1 MRNRRFIFVTL
12 TVVVLL
18 VAGSGLAFADTEA
31 PEPELDQAVE
41 NAGEGDLIQWRLN
54 VPMLFW
60 WFLSTDPVSSDPVS
74 SDPAPEPVCGS
85 DVENVADPAEEGC
98 YAIDV
103 TGPNGQVNHG
113 SVVSAF
119 VHALKALRADS
130 LRSDSE
136 FAYNGPKG
144 QLVRDIAGSDLG
156 KDALVVDDGDGI
168 EVEAVDTE
176 DDADQHGP
184 PDHAHRERPWQEGQA
199 EQEAPQVGRT
209 ECRQRASRGSIRAS
223 TRTSRG

>member
-1 MRNRRFIFVTL
+1 VRNRRFIFVTL

-31 PEPELDQAVE
+31 PEPELEQAVV
-41 NAGEGDLIQWRLN
+41 GEGDLIQWRFD
-54 VPMLFW
+54 VSMLFW
-60 WFLSTDPVSSDPVS
+60 WFLSGDPVS
-74 SDPAPEPVCGS
+74 SDPAPEPVCGT
-85 DVENVADPAEEGC
+85 DVEDVADPAEDGC
-98 YAIDV
+98 YAVDV

-119 VHALKALRADS
+119 VHSLKALRADS

-156 KDALVVDDGDGI
+156 KDALAVDDGEGI

-184 PDHAHRERPWQEGQA
+184 PDHA
-199 EQEAPQVGRT
+199 
-209 ECRQRASRGSIRAS
+209 RANGHGKKDKPNKKPRK
-223 TRTSRG
+223 